1 MILLC
6 CFFGTALTIL
16 FIRNHQLQ
24 NIMKWHDDKM
34 KEQIKDMKKHIDECE
49 HASFSPC
56 SDRRDTCIDHPDG
69 YECKCRPGMYQSI
82 GVRWF
87 FRRTHA
93 HRTLRFLPTRTL
105 HAHVLFAC
113 FPTAPA
119 LAPTHIQCVSCF
131 IRLNKRAFFDL
142 IYSKINGPPIFVVIF
157 LYVTQ

>member
-1 MILLC
+1 MWAMILLC

-69 YECKCRPGMYQSI
+69 YECKCRPGMY
-82 GVRWF
+82 F
-87 FRRTHA
+87 
-93 HRTLRFLPTRTL
+93 
-105 HAHVLFAC
+105 C
-113 FPTAPA
+113 K
-119 LAPTHIQCVSCF
+119 IQY
-131 IRLNKRAFFDL
+131 L
-142 IYSKINGPPIFVVIF
+142 
-157 LYVTQ
+157 